1 MHTIRCLLLF
11 ALFLTACPT
20 SLVAGEAEEAFEA
33 LFGKECE
40 QVAATRSRDDDVALA
55 SKLLKTAKS
64 DDTHADLAALL
75 CEKAHDLSA
84 KQANGYETA
93 VEAMELAAELAPAKT
108 AACWEKIL
116 AIREQQYRLVSSAD
130 RTEAGDNLLE
140 ALLAVADNRSDAG
153 DVSGAAGLFRRAS
166 MIATAVGA
174 DRKAEIQFRSERSA
188 ARARIRK
195 QVDGLQARIEADPND
210 ADARNQA
217 VQLCVVELDDP
228 ARAATF
234 LSETCDAQM
243 RKYVP
248 AVLKGLDGAPEVAC
262 MELARWYQN
271 LAASAGPAG
280 KAAMLKR
287 AYGYYERY
295 LGLHTSDDLPRSQAA
310 LAMRKIEEQLA
321 KLGVTETAR
330 WLDCLKIIDPEKHT
344 VLGKWTKTDA
354 GLRAAPFS
362 CAHIRIPY
370 GIKGGYEIVAKFVR
384 VTGKGDVA
392 ILMPVGSG
400 FVGFHLSASN
410 GTYTGL
416 FDARTGNRDGTP
428 TSLTNGQEYTLAI
441 KVMPRPDLAEI
452 VVTLNGKPSL
462 SWKGLQTALS
472 PNEYWHVKD
481 TTSPYL
487 GASQSEVL
495 FKSVRLRKLRGTRLR
510 QPTLRAGTFTDESGP
525 Q

>member
-93 VEAMELAAELAPAKT
+93 VEAMELAAEIAPAKK

-130 RTEAGDNLLE
+130 RTEAGDNLIE
-140 ALLAVADNRSDAG
+140 ALLAVADDRSDAG

-166 MIATAVGA
+166 MIATAVGS
-174 DRKAEIQFRSERSA
+174 DRKAEIQFRSERLA

-195 QVDGLQARIEADPND
+195 QVDGLQARIEADPNG

-234 LSETCDAQM
+234 LNETCDAQM

-248 AVLKGLDGAPEVAC
+248 AVLKGLDGAPEAAC
-262 MELARWYQN
+262 MELARWYQD

-287 AYGYYERY
+287 ARGYYERY
-295 LGLHTSDDLPRSQAA
+295 LGLHTQEDLSRSHAA
-310 LAMRKIEEQLA
+310 LAMRKIEEELA
-321 KLGVTETAR
+321 KLGATETAR

-344 VLGKWTKTDA
+344 VVGKWTKTDT
-354 GLRAAPFS
+354 GLRAAPFY
-362 CAHIRIPY
+362 CARIRIPCA
-370 GIKGGYEIVAKFVR
+370 IKGGYEIVVKFVR
-384 VTGKGDVA
+384 TTGKDDVA
-392 ILMPVGSG
+392 VLLPVGSG
-400 FVGFHLSASN
+400 FVGFHLSSFKA
-410 GTYTGL
+410 TFTGL

-441 KVMPRPDLAEI
+441 KVLPQRDLAEI

-462 SWKGLQTALS
+462 SWKGPQKALS
-472 PNEYWHVKD
+472 PNEYWPVKD
-481 TTSPYL
+481 TTSLYL
-487 GASQSEVL
+487 GASESEVL
-495 FKSVRLRKLRGTRLR
+495 FKSVRLSELRGSRPR
-510 QPTLRAGTFTDESGP
+510 
-525 Q
+525 

>member
-1 MHTIRCLLLF
+1 
-11 ALFLTACPT
+11 
-20 SLVAGEAEEAFEA
+20 
-33 LFGKECE
+33 
-40 QVAATRSRDDDVALA
+40 
-55 SKLLKTAKS
+55 
-64 DDTHADLAALL
+64 
-75 CEKAHDLSA
+75 
-84 KQANGYETA
+84 
-93 VEAMELAAELAPAKT
+93 MELAAELAPAKK
-108 AACWEKIL
+108 ASCWEKIL
-116 AIREQQYRLVSSAD
+116 AIREQQYRLVSSAG

-140 ALLAVADNRSDAG
+140 ALLAVADDRSDAG

-195 QVDGLQARIEADPND
+195 QVDGLQARVEADPND

-234 LSETCDAQM
+234 LNETCDAQM

-248 AVLKGLDGAPEVAC
+248 AVLKGLDDAPEVAC

-287 AYGYYERY
+287 AHGYYERY

-321 KLGVTETAR
+321 RLYATETAR

-354 GLRAAPFS
+354 GLRAAPFF

-370 GIKGGYEIVAKFVR
+370 GIEGGSEIVAKFVR
-384 VTGKGDVA
+384 MTGKGDVA

-400 FVGFHLSASN
+400 FVGFHLSALK

-441 KVMPRPDLAEI
+441 KVMPRRDLAE
-452 VVTLNGKPSL
+452 VDVTLNGKPSL

-472 PNEYWHVKD
+472 PNEHWPVKD
-481 TTSPYL
+481 TKSLYL
-487 GASQSEVL
+487 GASESEVL
-495 FKSVRLRKLRGTRLR
+495 FKSVRLSKLRSSRLR
-510 QPTLRAGTFTDESGP
+510 
-525 Q
+525 